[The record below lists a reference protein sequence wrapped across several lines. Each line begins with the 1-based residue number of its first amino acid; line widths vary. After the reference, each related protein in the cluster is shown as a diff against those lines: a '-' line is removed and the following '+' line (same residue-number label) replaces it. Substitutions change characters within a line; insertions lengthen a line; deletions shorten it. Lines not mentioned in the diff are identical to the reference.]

1 MTKGEREEEN
11 GMVRAKKKKKEEG
24 EKVEVVEVEA

>member
-1 MTKGEREEEN
+1 MIKVEREEDN

-24 EKVEVVEVEA
+24 EKVQVVEVEA